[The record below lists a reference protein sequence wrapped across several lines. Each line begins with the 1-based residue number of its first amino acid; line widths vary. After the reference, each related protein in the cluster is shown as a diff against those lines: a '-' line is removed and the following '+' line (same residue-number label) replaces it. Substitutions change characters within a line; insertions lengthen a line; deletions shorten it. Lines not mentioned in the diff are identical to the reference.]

1 MQKNQTNQKKQKNK
15 PAISGRPSVKL
26 STRIWRHRD
35 YYWMLLPALVY
46 VILFNYV
53 PMYGLQ
59 IAFKDYRVSLG
70 ITGSKWVG
78 FKHFITFFNSFNFWT
93 LLTNT
98 LTLSLYKLIVGFP
111 IPIIVAL
118 VINELKGRYK
128 QTLQTILYAPHF
140 LSTVV
145 IVGMIKVMFSMS
157 NGIVNYVITSL
168 GADPIYFMGSTD
180 WFRHLYVWSGI
191 WQEMGWAAIIYLAAL
206 AGVDPGLHE
215 AASID
220 GATRLQRII
229 HINIPTILPTIIIT
243 LILNVGQLVSIGHEK
258 VFLLQT
264 ELNIDA
270 SEVISTYV
278 YKKGII
284 NTNYSFSA
292 AVGMFNNV
300 TNIILL
306 IVANQISKRVAK
318 TSLF

>member
-1 MQKNQTNQKKQKNK
+1 MKKNQTNQKNK
-15 PAISGRPSVKL
+15 PAVSGRSNVKL
-26 STRIWRHRD
+26 STRIWKHRD
-35 YYWMLLPALVY
+35 YYLMLLPALVY
-46 VILFNYV
+46 IILFNYV

-78 FKHFITFFNSFNFWT
+78 FKHFITFFNSFNFWD

-98 LTLSLYKLIVGFP
+98 LTLSLYRLLVGFP
-111 IPIIVAL
+111 IPIFVAL
-118 VINELKGRYK
+118 VINEFKGRYK
-128 QTLQTILYAPHF
+128 QTIQTILYAPHF
-140 LSTVV
+140 LSIVV
-145 IVGMIKVMFSMS
+145 IAGMIRVMFSMS
-157 NGIVNYVITSL
+157 NGVVNHIIEAL
-168 GADPIYFMGSTD
+168 GGEPIYFMASEE

-191 WQEMGWAAIIYLAAL
+191 WQEMGWAAIIYIAAL

-220 GATRLQRII
+220 GATRLQRVI

-243 LILNVGQLVSIGHEK
+243 LILNVGQLISIGHEK

-264 ELNIDA
+264 ELNINA

-300 TNIILL
+300 TNVILL
-306 IVANQISKRVAK
+306 IVANQISKRVTK

>member
-1 MQKNQTNQKKQKNK
+1 MQKNQKNQKSK
-15 PAISGRPSVKL
+15 PAISGRSNVKL
-26 STRIWRHRD
+26 STRIWKHRD
-35 YYWMLLPALVY
+35 YYLMLLPALVY
-46 VILFNYV
+46 IILFNYV

-70 ITGSKWVG
+70 IDGSKWVG
-78 FKHFITFFNSFNFWT
+78 FKHFITFFNSFNFWS

-98 LTLSLYKLIVGFP
+98 LTLSLYRLLVGFP

-140 LSTVV
+140 MSTVV
-145 IVGMIKVMFSMS
+145 VVGMIRVMFSMS
-157 NGIVNYVITSL
+157 NGIVNHAIGSL
-168 GADPIYFMGSTD
+168 GGEPIYFMGSTE
-180 WFRHLYVWSGI
+180 WFRHLYVWSGV

-220 GATRLQRII
+220 GATRLQRVI

-264 ELNIDA
+264 ELNSDA

-284 NTNYSFSA
+284 NTNYSFAS
-292 AVGMFNNV
+292 AVGLFNNV

>member
-1 MQKNQTNQKKQKNK
+1 MKKNQTNQKNK
-15 PAISGRPSVKL
+15 PAVSGRSNVKL
-26 STRIWRHRD
+26 STRIWKHRD
-35 YYWMLLPALVY
+35 YYLMLLPALVY
-46 VILFNYV
+46 IILFNYV

-78 FKHFITFFNSFNFWT
+78 FKHFITFFNSFNFWS

-98 LTLSLYKLIVGFP
+98 LTLSLYRLLVGFP
-111 IPIIVAL
+111 IPIFVAL

-128 QTLQTILYAPHF
+128 QTIQTILYAPHF
-140 LSTVV
+140 LSIVV
-145 IVGMIKVMFSMS
+145 IAGMIRVMFSMS
-157 NGIVNYVITSL
+157 NGVVNHIIEAL
-168 GADPIYFMGSTD
+168 GGEPIYFMASEE

-191 WQEMGWAAIIYLAAL
+191 WQEMGWAAIIYIAAL

-220 GATRLQRII
+220 GATRLQRVI

-243 LILNVGQLVSIGHEK
+243 LILNVGQLISIGHEK

-264 ELNIDA
+264 ELNINA

-300 TNIILL
+300 TNVILL
-306 IVANQISKRVAK
+306 IVANQISKRVTK

>member
-1 MQKNQTNQKKQKNK
+1 MKKNQTNQKNK
-15 PAISGRPSVKL
+15 PAVSGRSNVKL
-26 STRIWRHRD
+26 STRIWKHRD
-35 YYWMLLPALVY
+35 YYLMLLPALVY
-46 VILFNYV
+46 IILFNYV

-78 FKHFITFFNSFNFWT
+78 FKHFITFFNSFNFWD

-98 LTLSLYKLIVGFP
+98 LTLSLYRLLVGFP
-111 IPIIVAL
+111 IPIFVAL

-128 QTLQTILYAPHF
+128 QTIQTILYAPHF
-140 LSTVV
+140 LSIVV
-145 IVGMIKVMFSMS
+145 IAGMIRVMFSMS
-157 NGIVNYVITSL
+157 NGVVNHIIEAL
-168 GADPIYFMGSTD
+168 GGEPIYFMASEE

-191 WQEMGWAAIIYLAAL
+191 WQEMGWAAIIYIAAL

-220 GATRLQRII
+220 GATRLQRVI

-243 LILNVGQLVSIGHEK
+243 LILNVGQLISIGHEK

-264 ELNIDA
+264 ELNINA

-300 TNIILL
+300 TNVILL
-306 IVANQISKRVAK
+306 IVANQISKRVTK